1 MPAALLSTAAVAG
14 VFVLVGILVIGS
26 IVLALRRPR

>member
-14 VFVLVGILVIGS
+14 IFVLIGVLVIGS
-26 IVLALRRPR
+26 LVLALRRPR